1 MKNSI
6 TQEKVNTLYNY
17 LLNEFSNKE
26 FNYREIEEYLFNTE
40 VHGMHF
46 YYFVYAG
53 VIDTLK
59 RGVYKLNK
67 SFYSTSAQAIY
78 IKGKEHL
85 ANNRKNRLEKNTK
98 ENVLKLFNEPKENK
112 FNEKS
117 AILYLKNL
125 GYKIMKPVQQ
135 YEEI

>member
-1 MKNSI
+1 MKHSL
-6 TQEKVNTLYNY
+6 TKEKVTKLYNH
-17 LLNEFSNKE
+17 LKNEFVNKE

-59 RGVYKLNK
+59 RGVYKINNLFFKMTPELIYEKGRQYLADNRVKKIKNK
-67 SFYSTSAQAIY
+67 KQLPLF
-78 IKGKEHL
+78 E
-85 ANNRKNRLEKNTK
+85 ETK
-98 ENVLKLFNEPKENK
+98 SNKL
-112 FNEKS
+112 NEKD
-117 AILYLKNL
+117 AILLLKKL

-135 YEEI
+135 YEEV